1 MRNFMNKIESI
12 NDRNILVDIMS
23 ADGVFLG
30 NMSVAPERRY
40 FDGVHQ
46 GKKVVCVNKLRT
58 AVIVLHP
65 SLRNKN
71 INLFQRGSY
80 YCFKYE

>member
-1 MRNFMNKIESI
+1 MRNFTNKIESI
-12 NDRNILVDIMS
+12 NDKNILVDIMS

-58 AVIVLHP
+58 AVIDRRP

-71 INLFQRGSY
+71 ISLFQRGSY
-80 YCFKYE
+80 YCFKHE